1 MASTRSAGKS
11 TVRSRR
17 KIEAVDNA
25 KRAQEEKEK
34 DTRDDVRKKLEGDL
48 PGTPI
53 AWTFKLRCRYWSGF
67 LLGAVACAG
76 TYWTYERADEWKG
89 ASLGPWHVNGGM

>member
-17 KIEAVDNA
+17 KIDN
-25 KRAQEEKEK
+25 AQEEKEK